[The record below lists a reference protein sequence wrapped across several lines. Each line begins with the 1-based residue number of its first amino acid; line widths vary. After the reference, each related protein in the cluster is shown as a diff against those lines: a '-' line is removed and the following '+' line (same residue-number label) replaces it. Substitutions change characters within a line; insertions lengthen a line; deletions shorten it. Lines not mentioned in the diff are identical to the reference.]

1 MNIPLVHLTREKANE
16 ILRLWKYGFN
26 DYPSQVINLALY
38 VTGDLETLR

>member
-1 MNIPLVHLTREKANE
+1 MNIPLVSMTRAKANE

-26 DYPSQVINLALY
+26 DYPAQVIRLALY